1 MKTERSEVSE
11 QANACGSR
19 RYAETKTKFQWR
31 LTSAL
36 LTLSAAAGAK
46 RLVIA
51 AFAAVVGLGLMV
63 PDAEAK
69 RFGGGTSS
77 GMQRQATPAPT
88 APATAGK
95 PAAPATATAP
105 APAAAA
111 KPAGMSRFLGPLA
124 GLAAGLGIAALL
136 SHFGLG
142 EGMANM
148 LLILALVMVAVFV
161 VRRLMSKRSPQSGLQ
176 YAAATPGN
184 VAPTNF
190 GPAQF
195 ESAAVGAGVTAAGA
209 AARNIPA
216 DFDVEGF
223 LRQAKLN
230 FVRLQAAND
239 RGDMDDIRQ
248 FTAPELFAE
257 IQMQYQE
264 RGSKPQETDVMQL
277 DAELL
282 EVITEDKRHIASV
295 HFSGQLREDSA
306 APAAFAEIW
315 HLAKPVDGSRGWNVA
330 GIQQV

>member
-1 MKTERSEVSE
+1 M
-11 QANACGSR
+11 
-19 RYAETKTKFQWR
+19 
-31 LTSAL
+31 
-36 LTLSAAAGAK
+36 K
-46 RLVIA
+46 RLLIA
-51 AFAAVVGLGLMV
+51 AFAAVVGLGMMV
-63 PDAEAK
+63 PDAEA
-69 RFGGGTSS
+69 RRLGGGSS
-77 GMQRQATPAPT
+77 IGMKRQATPAPA

-95 PAAPATATAP
+95 PAAAPTAA

-142 EGMANM
+142 EEMASVLM
-148 LLILALVMVAVFV
+148 LLVLVMAAVFV
-161 VRRLMSKRSPQSGLQ
+161 VRWLLSKRSPQSGMQ
-176 YAAATPGN
+176 YAGAANAPGN
-184 VAPTNF
+184 VVPANF
-190 GPAQF
+190 TPAQF
-195 ESAAVGAGVTAAGA
+195 ESSKVPGGTHSAGAGATAAGTA
-209 AARNIPA
+209 TRNIPA

-248 FTAPELFAE
+248 FTSPEMFAE
-257 IQMQYQE
+257 IRMQFQE
-264 RGSKPQETDVMQL
+264 RGGKVQETDVMQL

-282 EVITEDKRHIASV
+282 EVVTEDNRHIASV

-306 APAAFAEIW
+306 APAAFGEIW
-315 HLAKPVDGSRGWNVA
+315 HLAKPTDGSRGWNVA